1 MPRSKDVEMK
11 EEVKA
16 EQCEETEAKM
26 ETEEG
31 TKEPKED
38 AQEKK
43 DEKKE
48 VDEASSKSVQL
59 IDSVSNDIEELRSPG
74 MMYFACHQSPKFPGT
89 SAVVINN
96 QEEENV
102 DYLKE
107 LEAELEKAENDVF
120 EIEDITVPWHIKTL
134 TSSHI
139 SLTWKQAPVW

>member
-16 EQCEETEAKM
+16 EQCEEAETKM

-48 VDEASSKSVQL
+48 EVDEASSKSVQL
-59 IDSVSNDIEELRSPG
+59 IDSVSNVLEELRSPG

-120 EIEDITVPWHIKTL
+120 EIEDITVPW
-134 TSSHI
+134 
-139 SLTWKQAPVW
+139 

>member
-1 MPRSKDVEMK
+1 MFHKNTQMMCPMPRSKDVEMK

-74 MMYFACHQSPKFPGT
+74 MMYFACHQSLFF
-89 SAVVINN
+89 
-96 QEEENV
+96 
-102 DYLKE
+102 
-107 LEAELEKAENDVF
+107 LEHQ
-120 EIEDITVPWHIKTL
+120 PW
-134 TSSHI
+134 
-139 SLTWKQAPVW
+139 

>member
-1 MPRSKDVEMK
+1 MK

-16 EQCEETEAKM
+16 EQCEEAEAKM

-31 TKEPKED
+31 TKEEPKED

-48 VDEASSKSVQL
+48 EVEEASSKSVQL
-59 IDSVSNDIEELRSPG
+59 IDSVSNDIEELRSLA
-74 MMYFACHQSPKFPGT
+74 MMFFAYHQIPKCPVT

-102 DYLKE
+102 DYLNE

-120 EIEDITVPWHIKTL
+120 EIEDITVPWQKA
-134 TSSHI
+134 SH
-139 SLTWKQAPVW
+139 